1 MYLLFAIPFAMIIAV
16 GIMFMSND
24 SEGNVSDARIAHN
37 TMPQQIEDA
46 SIEAIVEYFPEKG
59 QLNASLR
66 RREI

>member
-1 MYLLFAIPFAMIIAV
+1 MYFLFAIPFVSIIII

-24 SEGNVSDARIAHN
+24 SPGNVSNARIAHN